1 MAAIDLSKLSPEA
14 IAYIQ
19 ELQKQ
24 TQVQAEK
31 IKEQEKQL
39 QKMQA
44 LNEMLAKARKKMFG
58 RSSEQVQY
66 LQGEQTTFF
75 NEAEKDYDG
84 GAKEPTEE
92 TLVKEHTRKPKRTKE
107 ELAKGLEH
115 K

>member
-44 LNEMLAKARKKMFG
+44 LNEMLAKADRK
-58 RSSEQVQY
+58 SV
-66 LQGEQTTFF
+66 
-75 NEAEKDYDG
+75 
-84 GAKEPTEE
+84 
-92 TLVKEHTRKPKRTKE
+92 V
-107 ELAKGLEH
+107 
-115 K
+115 